1 MYGYDSFINDH
12 EEVIAKGDPN
22 EEGYQGPPYSPEID
36 EMMDNS
42 YEERSVNSSGL
53 YIGSEVVLPG
63 NKGETLTRK
72 INKLVRYY
80 DTSTG
85 KASYN
90 AIHDNSIYEIEYPD
104 GTMEQVAANIIA
116 KNMMSQFDSKGFH
129 YQVLTEV
136 NDQNKDD
143 SAIAKA
149 GGFINSS
156 SGNLHRKR
164 KTCGWKLLVE

>member
-1 MYGYDSFINDH
+1 
-12 EEVIAKGDPN
+12 
-22 EEGYQGPPYSPEID
+22 
-36 EMMDNS
+36 MMDNS

-90 AIHDNSIYEIEYPD
+90 VIHDNSIYEIEYPD
-104 GTMEQVAANIIA
+104 GTMEQLAANIIA
-116 KNMMSQFDSKGFH
+116 GSMLSQVDSEGYH
-129 YQVLTEV
+129 YQVLNEV
-136 NDQNKDD
+136 TDHKKDD
-143 SAIAKA
+143 SAIAKV
-149 GGFINSS
+149 GGFIESS
-156 SGNLHRKR
+156 SGNLQQKMM
-164 KTCGWKLLVE
+164 TCVWKLLVE